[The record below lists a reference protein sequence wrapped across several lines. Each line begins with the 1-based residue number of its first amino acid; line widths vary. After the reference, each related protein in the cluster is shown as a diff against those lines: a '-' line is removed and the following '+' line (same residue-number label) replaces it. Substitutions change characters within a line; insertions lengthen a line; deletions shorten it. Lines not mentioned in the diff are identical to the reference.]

1 MTSASHGETIR
12 SHVVFRKQVSDGNY
26 GTEAAEVLLVPL
38 FEPYEMSEEAVAVT
52 LEAARRLVHAELA
65 RSPSANVRRAV
76 EAPKVAAGDDG
87 RTGDDVEDLPF

>member
-26 GTEAAEVLLVPL
+26 GTEAAEVLLDVPL
-38 FEPYEMSEEAVAVT
+38 GEEAVAST
-52 LEAARRLVHAELA
+52 LESARRLVHAELA

-76 EAPKVAAGDDG
+76 EARKVAAGADG